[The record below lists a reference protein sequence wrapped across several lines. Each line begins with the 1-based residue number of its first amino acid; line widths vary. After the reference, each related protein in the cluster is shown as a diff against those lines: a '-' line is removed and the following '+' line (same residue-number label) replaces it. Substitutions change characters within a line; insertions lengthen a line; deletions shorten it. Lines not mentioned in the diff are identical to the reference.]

1 MEASDLATFAAVARC
16 GGITR
21 AAKEL
26 HTVQSNVTNRIKAL
40 EDEVGVPL
48 FERHSRGVV
57 LTAAGTRLLPYA
69 ARAAALLQEALACA
83 RDDGEA
89 RGPLAIGSMETS
101 MAVRLPA
108 VLAAFH
114 ARHPAVELTVR
125 TGPTAELIQKVLD
138 SEVDGAFV
146 AGPIDHPGLRADKAF
161 DEELVLV
168 TSHRWP
174 DLAALRQATVPLTAL
189 MFRAGCSYRQRLEQ
203 LLVQL
208 GRPFY
213 KRLEFGTLDG
223 MLACVAADVGL
234 TLLPRHVAERA
245 PLPGRL
251 VLHAVDASIAHSPT
265 LFVQRRDAHAST
277 ALRMF
282 RACLADPALRP
293 ASAFPVSALFE
304 PVAA

>member
-1 MEASDLATFAAVARC
+1 MEVADLTTFAAVARC
-16 GGITR
+16 AGITR

-40 EDEVGVPL
+40 EDEIGLAL

-57 LTAAGTRLLPYA
+57 LTAAGQRLLPYA
-69 ARAAALLQEALACA
+69 ARTAALLQEAVACA
-83 RDDGEA
+83 RDDGA
-89 RGPLAIGSMETS
+89 PRGALAIGSMETT

-114 ARHPAVELTVR
+114 ARHPAVELSVR
-125 TGPTAELIQKVLD
+125 TGPTAELVQRLLD
-138 SEVDGAFV
+138 GEVDGAFV
-146 AGPIDHPGLRADKAF
+146 AGPIDHPALKAEKAF
-161 DEELVLV
+161 EEELVLV
-168 TSHRWP
+168 TSARWP
-174 DLAALRQATVPLTAL
+174 DLAALRQAGAPLTAL

-208 GRPFY
+208 GRPTY

-234 TLLPRHVAERA
+234 TLLPRQVAERA
-245 PLPGRL
+245 QTSGRL
-251 VLHAVDASIAHSPT
+251 VLHALDVGMARSPT
-265 LFVQRRDAHAST
+265 LFVQRREGYEST
-277 ALRMF
+277 ALRLF

-293 ASAFPVSALFE
+293 PSAFPVSALFE
-304 PVAA
+304 PAAA